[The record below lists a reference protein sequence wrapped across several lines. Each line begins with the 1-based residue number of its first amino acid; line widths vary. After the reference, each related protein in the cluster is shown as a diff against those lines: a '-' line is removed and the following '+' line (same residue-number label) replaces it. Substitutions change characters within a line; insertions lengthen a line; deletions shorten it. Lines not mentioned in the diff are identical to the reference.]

1 MVCHT
6 LPFSHDVLV
15 AIDEFVTIR
24 NMPSAVLE
32 KHHDM
37 TCFPDARDLL
47 MWESL
52 GEGVVKLVYENAFIY
67 VVCRLKFYCV
77 LIKEAMSAPP
87 NSPNSM
93 ASTRAPSDTN
103 SMSSAQSECDVIVN
117 VMIKKKTKTTIEEA
131 KAKRRAR
138 HEIWKQ
144 TTTSEERKAI
154 YKKK

>member
-1 MVCHT
+1 
-6 LPFSHDVLV
+6 
-15 AIDEFVTIR
+15 
-24 NMPSAVLE
+24 
-32 KHHDM
+32 
-37 TCFPDARDLL
+37 
-47 MWESL
+47 
-52 GEGVVKLVYENAFIY
+52 
-67 VVCRLKFYCV
+67 
-77 LIKEAMSAPP
+77 MSAPP

-93 ASTRAPSDTN
+93 ASTRVPSDTN

-154 YKKK
+154 YKKSNDLQSTKDRKAVWWSLNKDRLCAPRRAKS